1 MTAKTITPGQSF
13 TLAGERGIV
22 TSTKRYDA
30 TRTVIEFTRHG
41 MPFTTI
47 QNNDR
52 ELV

>member
-1 MTAKTITPGQSF
+1 MHANTITPGQSF
-13 TLAGERGIV
+13 TLAGERGVV

-30 TRTVIEFTRHG
+30 TRTLIEFTRYG

-47 QNNDR
+47 QKNDR